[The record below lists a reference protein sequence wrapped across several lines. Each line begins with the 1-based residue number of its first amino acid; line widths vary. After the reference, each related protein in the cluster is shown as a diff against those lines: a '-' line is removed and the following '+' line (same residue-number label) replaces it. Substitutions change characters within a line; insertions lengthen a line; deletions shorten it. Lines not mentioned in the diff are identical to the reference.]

1 MLRGANR
8 LAVRVVD
15 NPWCNGCQLAR
26 WSVKPQ
32 PRIPAKPSTGQQE
45 HPSKGERA
53 TYAMFRRDNA
63 PMALTG
69 VEDDLPH
76 HGLPPALCF
85 LFLVGN
91 SFLIVS
97 KSLSAFCKRA
107 RTWSMAPK
115 TAMS

>member
-1 MLRGANR
+1 MLPGANR
-8 LAVRVVD
+8 QLCESLIAPGY
-15 NPWCNGCQLAR
+15 NWCQLAR
-26 WSVKPQ
+26 WSVKAQ

-69 VEDDLPH
+69 VEDDLRH

-85 LFLVGN
+85 LFLVGQLLPDRVQVLIA
-91 SFLIVS
+91 FLQAATDVVN
-97 KSLSAFCKRA
+97 
-107 RTWSMAPK
+107 
-115 TAMS
+115 